1 MLFKSSLLASELQS
15 CRTFSSSVVAP
26 RSIGA
31 SPATT
36 PNRKT
41 GDEFLR
47 LASDCEAE
55 AATLE
60 STLPQIRISIRK
72 HPVMARTIRQQPVQR
87 SA

>member
-1 MLFKSSLLASELQS
+1 MSDVQFLRGRAEVYRRLA
-15 CRTFSSSVVAP
+15 
-26 RSIGA
+26 GN
-31 SPATT
+31 T

-72 HPVMARTIRQQPVQR
+72 HLVMPRTIRQQPVQR